1 MNKRGAVMIGDRKHD
16 IIGAQNNGMDS
27 IAVAY
32 GYGSDEELTA
42 IHPMYNLKSV
52 QELQEFF
59 EGDELKKTEGQGPP
73 SLVSVLILHKNSL
86 IPKPQPPQ
94 LRFCAL

>member
-1 MNKRGAVMIGDRKHD
+1 MIGDRKHD

-52 QELQEFF
+52 QELE
-59 EGDELKKTEGQGPP
+59 EL
-73 SLVSVLILHKNSL
+73 
-86 IPKPQPPQ
+86 
-94 LRFCAL
+94 LRGMNKRKRKAKALRHWLAF